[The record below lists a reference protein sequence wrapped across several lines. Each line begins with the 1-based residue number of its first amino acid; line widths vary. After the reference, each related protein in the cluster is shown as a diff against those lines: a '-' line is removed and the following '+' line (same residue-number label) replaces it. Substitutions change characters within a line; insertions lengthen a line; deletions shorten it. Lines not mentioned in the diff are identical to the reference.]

1 MLRSETLF
9 GKREPNSGTNTP
21 NSPLN
26 ATSAQPSAAKPA
38 TPSPAGMP
46 SSTAPGAAPA
56 QPLAPEAPETSG
68 GSKLIVG
75 QKIKLKGEI
84 ADCDTLVVEGQ
95 VEATME
101 SRVIQIA
108 ESGTFKG
115 SVQVEVAEINGTF
128 DGDLTARQKLV
139 IHSTGKVT
147 GTIRF
152 GKIVIEEGG
161 QLSGDVQVGLDG
173 ASRNNLSVAKAAV

>member
-1 MLRSETLF
+1 M
-9 GKREPNSGTNTP
+9 
-21 NSPLN
+21 
-26 ATSAQPSAAKPA
+26 
-38 TPSPAGMP
+38 
-46 SSTAPGAAPA
+46 PGAAPG

>member
-9 GKREPNSGTNTP
+9 GKREPNSGNNP

-26 ATSAQPSAAKPA
+26 ATSAQPNVAKPG
-38 TPSPAGMP
+38 PAPVGMP
-46 SSTAPGAAPA
+46 PSATSNQPGGQTAT
-56 QPLAPEAPETSG
+56 PEAPEVAG

-161 QLSGDVQVGLDG
+161 QLSGDVQVGIDG
-173 ASRNNLSVAKAAV
+173 ASRNNNLSVAKAAV

>member
-9 GKREPNSGTNTP
+9 GKREPASGTNTP

-26 ATSAQPSAAKPA
+26 ASSAQPSVAKPA
-38 TPSPAGMP
+38 SPTSVGTPPSASPA
-46 SSTAPGAAPA
+46 TAPGQGAS
-56 QPLAPEAPETSG
+56 EATEVSG

-173 ASRNNLSVAKAAV
+173 GNRNNLSVAKAAV

>member
-9 GKREPNSGTNTP
+9 GKREPASGNTTP
-21 NSPLN
+21 NSPMN
-26 ATSAQPSAAKPA
+26 ASSAQPSVAKPA
-38 TPSPAGMP
+38 GSNPVGMP
-46 SSTAPGAAPA
+46 PSAAPA
-56 QPLAPEAPETSG
+56 SAPGQTVSDAPEVSG

-173 ASRNNLSVAKAAV
+173 GNRNNLSVAKAAV

>member
-9 GKREPNSGTNTP
+9 GKREPASGNTTP
-21 NSPLN
+21 NSPMN
-26 ATSAQPSAAKPA
+26 ASSAQPSVAKPGGPAPVGMPPSA
-38 TPSPAGMP
+38 TPA
-46 SSTAPGAAPA
+46 TAPG
-56 QPLAPEAPETSG
+56 QSVSDTPEVSG

-173 ASRNNLSVAKAAV
+173 ANRNNLSVAKAAV